1 MNKIQYMHFRQKD
14 RATYGGAT
22 LAIMPLDKNKV
33 VVAIA
38 HCNPKDLFNKKMG
51 RTIAAGRLQ
60 AFLDGRESVEA
71 NIREVTVP
79 DMSRIKEAVES
90 ELQLEMA
97 AVNLI

>member
-38 HCNPKDLFNKKMG
+38 HCNPKELFNKKMG